1 MPNKAPE
8 NANLSSWLSY
18 IDSVHP
24 RNIELGLD
32 RVRNV
37 FSAMNLSP
45 LANKVVIVAGTNGKG
60 SCIAT
65 MESILVK
72 SGYSVGSYTSP
83 HIKNFSERIK
93 LNAIEYR
100 DMQLCQALEAVE
112 SSRNGVT
119 LSYFEFAT
127 LAAFF
132 LFSRESLDF
141 ALLEVGLGGR
151 LDAVN
156 IVDADVAIISSIAL
170 DHQDWLGEDLESIAK
185 EKAGIIRSKV
195 PLIYG
200 DKQPLKAITEKA
212 EILNA
217 PLFLAEREV
226 GWKRDEDLLT
236 WHWEG
241 MDKGEKVK
249 LSHLPLPSLAL
260 SNVSLAMQAL
270 FLFEIKIDRGVLNS
284 ALSQLFLPGRF
295 EKRRDKLTSVRVIF
309 DVAHNPESAKLL
321 GRNLIEE
328 KNNHNN
334 VCQISA
340 VIAVMAD
347 KDVEGI
353 VVALDSS
360 VDKWYLTEVSD
371 PRCMT
376 AAELGE
382 QVSLTSVGKICTSEQ
397 PIFES
402 YNQACKEAETYGI
415 RHPGKETAVLVTGS
429 FHTVSALRDLSFQ
442 GD

>member
-1 MPNKAPE
+1 
-8 NANLSSWLSY
+8 
-18 IDSVHP
+18 
-24 RNIELGLD
+24 
-32 RVRNV
+32 
-37 FSAMNLSP
+37 
-45 LANKVVIVAGTNGKG
+45 
-60 SCIAT
+60 
-65 MESILVK
+65 
-72 SGYSVGSYTSP
+72 
-83 HIKNFSERIK
+83 
-93 LNAIEYR
+93 
-100 DMQLCQALEAVE
+100 
-112 SSRNGVT
+112 VT
-119 LSYFEFAT
+119 
-127 LAAFF
+127 
-132 LFSRESLDF
+132 
-141 ALLEVGLGGR
+141 
-151 LDAVN
+151 
-156 IVDADVAIISSIAL
+156 IISSIAL

-185 EKAGIIRSKV
+185 EKAGILRSKV

-321 GRNLIEE
+321 GWNLIEE

-353 VVALDSS
+353 VVALEGSI
-360 VDKWYLTEVSD
+360 DKWYLTEVSD

-376 AAELGE
+376 AAELSE
-382 QVSLTSVGKICTSEQ
+382 QVSLTSVSKICTSEQ